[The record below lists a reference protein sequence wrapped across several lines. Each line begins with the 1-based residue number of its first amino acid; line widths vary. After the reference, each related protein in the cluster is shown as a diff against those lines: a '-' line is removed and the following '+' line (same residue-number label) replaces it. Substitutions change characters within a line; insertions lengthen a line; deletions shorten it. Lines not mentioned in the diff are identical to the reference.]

1 MKIKISQEHNTY
13 RLMPGKQL
21 HHLEFHMEPY
31 EKAGQLNYLVIITVY
46 NTLKRNC
53 ADIELQC

>member
-31 EKAGQLNYLVIITVY
+31 EKAGQLNYLVISTVY
-46 NTLKRNC
+46 NTLKRN
-53 ADIELQC
+53 LQC